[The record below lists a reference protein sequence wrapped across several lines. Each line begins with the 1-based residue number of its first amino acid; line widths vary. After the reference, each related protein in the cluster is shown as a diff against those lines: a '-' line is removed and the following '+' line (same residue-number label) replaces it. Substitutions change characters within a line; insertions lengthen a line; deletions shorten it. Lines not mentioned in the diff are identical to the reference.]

1 LENKNLIELGAIS
14 IRDEDSIVHCRNKI
28 LILAMNLNFSPVEA
42 TRLATATS
50 EICWVILQNEGHSSV
65 DVCFDKINERFG
77 LLMVFQCIP
86 TQFKSGNFEFLFDQ
100 FSFIPGNQGAQNIR
114 AFKFIRDP
122 AFIPHKDFIEAEKS
136 KIAQL
141 SRDELMEELK
151 TAQEKAE
158 EANQAKGDFLANMSH
173 EIRTPMN
180 AIIGMSYLASKTE
193 LSEKQRNYVSK
204 IQSSAHAL
212 LGLINDI
219 LDFSKIEAGKLDM
232 ETIEFSLGDVFD
244 NLSTLLSEKALD
256 KNLELLFN
264 VDKEVPYHLLG
275 DPLRLGQILVNLSN
289 NAVKFTEKGEIIVS
303 VKTVENKSGQVV
315 LQFSVKD
322 SGIGLTQE
330 QIGKL
335 FKEFS
340 QADSS
345 TSRKY
350 GGTGLGLTISKK
362 LTEMMNGKIW
372 VESEPGKGSSFIFT
386 ATFGL
391 ASGFAEKILVPSIDL
406 QGMKVLVVDNN
417 AAAREILQKIL
428 ESSSFE
434 VSVASSG
441 QEGIDKL
448 EKAAQDQPYEL
459 VLMDWKMTGMD
470 GIEASKLIKS
480 SNKLTKIPT
489 IIMLTAYSIE
499 EVIHQ
504 AKGVGLD
511 GYLTKPI
518 NPSHLL
524 DSIME
529 VFGKKVEKRVRR
541 GADYQIDTEAL
552 NAIQGAKIL
561 LVDDNE
567 INQEIGNEI
576 LEQAG
581 CYVTIA
587 NDGKEAVEKVAQ
599 SEFDCVLMD
608 IQMPVMDGYTATR
621 TIRKDAQFS
630 DLPIIAMTA
639 NAMEEDRKQAA
650 ESGMNDHVAKPIDVK
665 QLFDVLVKWINI
677 PKERR
682 PEKIADNTN
691 VLTGSIIIPE
701 LDGID
706 TETGLNRVGGNT
718 KLYLKIL
725 NKFRISQAD
734 AIERIKTAFDAGD
747 NETSKREAH
756 TLKGLAGNIGAEAL
770 QQAAQAVES
779 QIKAENKTL
788 TGLGV
793 LSESLVKIIESLQIL
808 DTKTTEAEKASID
821 ADPEKVANLLVKL
834 KELLDDDDSGAG
846 DVLEE
851 LLPFFKGTVEEKQ
864 LKQIAGFV
872 DDYEFEDALE
882 LFCTFGQDVS
892 ASKH

>member
-1 LENKNLIELGAIS
+1 
-14 IRDEDSIVHCRNKI
+14 
-28 LILAMNLNFSPVEA
+28 VES

-50 EICWVILQNEGHSSV
+50 EICWVILQNEDHFSV
-65 DVCFDKINERFG
+65 DVYFDKINERFG
-77 LLMVFQCIP
+77 LLMVFQGIP
-86 TQFKSGNFEFLFDQ
+86 TQFKSTNFEFLFDQ
-100 FSFIPGNQGAQNIR
+100 FSIIPGNQRTQNIR
-114 AFKFIRDP
+114 AFKFFRDP
-122 AFIPHKDFIEAEKS
+122 TFIPYKDFIEAEKS

-232 ETIEFSLGDVFD
+232 ESIEFCLGDVFD

-256 KNLELLFN
+256 KNLEFLFS
-264 VDKEVPYHLLG
+264 VDKEVPSHLLG
-275 DPLRLGQILVNLSN
+275 DSLRLSQILVNLSN
-289 NAVKFTEKGEIIVS
+289 NAVKFTDKGEIIVS
-303 VKTVENKSGQVV
+303 VKTVEKKSDQVV

-372 VESEPGKGSSFIFT
+372 VESDPGKGSNFIFT

-391 ASGFAEKILVPSIDL
+391 ATEFEEKVLAPSIDL
-406 QGMKVLVVDNN
+406 QGMKMLVVDNN
-417 AAAREILQKIL
+417 AAAREILQETL
-428 ESSSFE
+428 ESFSFE

-441 QEGIDKL
+441 QEGIAQL

-459 VLMDWKMTGMD
+459 VLMDWKMPGMD
-470 GIEASKLIKS
+470 GVEASKLIKS
-480 SNKLTKIPT
+480 SNKLTKIPS
-489 IIMLTAYSIE
+489 IIMLTAYSRE
-499 EVIHQ
+499 EVTRQ
-504 AKGVGLD
+504 AKGIGLD
-511 GYLTKPI
+511 GFLTKPI
-518 NPSHLL
+518 NPSILL
-524 DSIME
+524 DSILE

-541 GADYQIDTEAL
+541 GDDSQVDTEAL
-552 NAIQGAKIL
+552 KAIQGARIL

-576 LEQAG
+576 LEQVG

-621 TIRKDAQFS
+621 IIRKDAQFN

-639 NAMEEDRKQAA
+639 NAMEEDKKQAA

-665 QLFDVLVKWINI
+665 QLFDVLVNWINI
-677 PKERR
+677 PEERR

-734 AIERIKTAFDAGD
+734 AIERIETAFNAGD

-770 QQAAQAVES
+770 QQAAQVVEGE
-779 QIKAENKTL
+779 IKAGNKTL
-788 TGLGV
+788 TGLDV
-793 LSESLVKIIESLQIL
+793 LSELLVKIIESLQML
-808 DTKTTEAEKASID
+808 DTKTTEVEKASID
-821 ADPEKVANLLVKL
+821 ADPEKVAGLLVKL

-851 LLPFFKGTVEEKQ
+851 LLPFFKGTVKEKQ
-864 LKQIAGFV
+864 LTRIAGLV
-872 DDYEFEDALE
+872 DDYEFEDALT

-892 ASKH
+892 ASVH

>member
-1 LENKNLIELGAIS
+1 
-14 IRDEDSIVHCRNKI
+14 
-28 LILAMNLNFSPVEA
+28 MNLNFSPVEA

-50 EICWVILQNEGHSSV
+50 EICWVILQNDDRSSV

-77 LLMVFQCIP
+77 LLIVFQGIP
-86 TQFKSGNFEFLFDQ
+86 TQFKSRNFEFLFDQ
-100 FSFIPGNQGAQNIR
+100 FSIIPGNQGTQNIR
-114 AFKFIRDP
+114 AFKFFHDP
-122 AFIPHKDFIEAEKS
+122 TFIPYKDFIEAEKS

-141 SRDELMEELK
+141 SREELMEELK
-151 TAQEKAE
+151 TAHEKAE

-204 IQSSAHAL
+204 IQSSSHAL

-232 ETIEFSLGDVFD
+232 ETIEFCLGDVFD

-256 KNLELLFN
+256 KNLELLFS
-264 VDKEVPYHLLG
+264 VDKEVPSYLLG
-275 DPLRLGQILVNLSN
+275 DSLRLGQILVNLSN
-289 NAVKFTEKGEIIVS
+289 NAVKFTDKGEIIVS
-303 VKTVENKSGQVV
+303 VKTVEKKSDQVV

-362 LTEMMNGKIW
+362 LTEMMKGKIW

-391 ASGFAEKILVPSIDL
+391 AAEFKEKILAPSIDL

-417 AAAREILQKIL
+417 AAAREILQETL
-428 ESSSFE
+428 ESFSFK

-441 QEGIDKL
+441 QEGIDQL

-459 VLMDWKMTGMD
+459 VLMDWKMPGMD
-470 GIEASKLIKS
+470 GVEASKLIKS
-480 SNKLTKIPT
+480 SNKLTKIPS
-489 IIMLTAYSIE
+489 IIMLTAYSRE
-499 EVIHQ
+499 EVTRQ
-504 AKGVGLD
+504 AKGIGLD
-511 GYLTKPI
+511 GFLTKPI
-518 NPSHLL
+518 NPSILL
-524 DSIME
+524 DSILE

-541 GADYQIDTEAL
+541 GGDSQVDTEAL
-552 NAIQGAKIL
+552 KAIQGAKIL

-576 LEQAG
+576 LEQVG

-621 TIRKDAQFS
+621 IIRKDAQFS

-665 QLFDVLVKWINI
+665 QLFDVLVNWINI
-677 PKERR
+677 PEERR
-682 PEKIADNTN
+682 PEKITDNTN
-691 VLTGSIIIPE
+691 VSTGSIIIPE

-734 AIERIKTAFDAGD
+734 AIERIQTAFDAGD

-770 QQAAQAVES
+770 QQAAQAVE
-779 QIKAENKTL
+779 
-788 TGLGV
+788 
-793 LSESLVKIIESLQIL
+793 
-808 DTKTTEAEKASID
+808 
-821 ADPEKVANLLVKL
+821 
-834 KELLDDDDSGAG
+834 
-846 DVLEE
+846 
-851 LLPFFKGTVEEKQ
+851 
-864 LKQIAGFV
+864 
-872 DDYEFEDALE
+872 
-882 LFCTFGQDVS
+882 
-892 ASKH
+892 

>member
-1 LENKNLIELGAIS
+1 MES
-14 IRDEDSIVHCRNKI
+14 I
-28 LILAMNLNFSPVEA
+28 
-42 TRLATATS
+42 
-50 EICWVILQNEGHSSV
+50 
-65 DVCFDKINERFG
+65 
-77 LLMVFQCIP
+77 
-86 TQFKSGNFEFLFDQ
+86 
-100 FSFIPGNQGAQNIR
+100 
-114 AFKFIRDP
+114 KFC
-122 AFIPHKDFIEAEKS
+122 
-136 KIAQL
+136 
-141 SRDELMEELK
+141 
-151 TAQEKAE
+151 
-158 EANQAKGDFLANMSH
+158 
-173 EIRTPMN
+173 
-180 AIIGMSYLASKTE
+180 
-193 LSEKQRNYVSK
+193 
-204 IQSSAHAL
+204 
-212 LGLINDI
+212 
-219 LDFSKIEAGKLDM
+219 
-232 ETIEFSLGDVFD
+232 LGDVFD

-264 VDKEVPYHLLG
+264 VDKEVPSHLLG
-275 DPLRLGQILVNLSN
+275 DPLRLGQILINLSN
-289 NAVKFTEKGEIIVS
+289 NAVKFTDKGEIIVS
-303 VKTVENKSGQVV
+303 VKTVEKKSDQVV
-315 LQFSVKD
+315 LQFTVKD

-372 VESEPGKGSSFIFT
+372 VESDPGKGSSFIFT

-391 ASGFAEKILVPSIDL
+391 ATEFEEKVIAPSIDL

-417 AAAREILQKIL
+417 AAAREILQETL
-428 ESSSFE
+428 ESFSFE
-434 VSVASSG
+434 VSAASSG
-441 QEGIDKL
+441 QEGITQL

-459 VLMDWKMTGMD
+459 VLMDWKMPGMD
-470 GIEASKLIKS
+470 GVEASKLIKS
-480 SNKLTKIPT
+480 SNKLTKIPS
-489 IIMLTAYSIE
+489 IIMLTAYSRE
-499 EVIHQ
+499 EVTHQ
-504 AKGVGLD
+504 AKGIRLD
-511 GYLTKPI
+511 GFLTKPI
-518 NPSHLL
+518 NPSILL
-524 DSIME
+524 DSILE
-529 VFGKKVEKRVRR
+529 VFGKKVKKRVRR
-541 GADYQIDTEAL
+541 GDDSQVDTEAL
-552 NAIQGAKIL
+552 KTIQGAKIL

-621 TIRKDAQFS
+621 IIRKDAQFN

-650 ESGMNDHVAKPIDVK
+650 VSGMNDHVAKPIDVK
-665 QLFDVLVKWINI
+665 QLFDVLVNWINI
-677 PKERR
+677 PEERR

-734 AIERIKTAFDAGD
+734 AIERIETAFDAGD

-770 QQAAQAVES
+770 QQAAQVVEG
-779 QIKAENKTL
+779 QIKVGNKTL
-788 TGLGV
+788 TGLDV
-793 LSESLVKIIESLQIL
+793 LSELLVKIIESLQML
-808 DTKTTEAEKASID
+808 DTKTTETEKAPID
-821 ADPEKVANLLVKL
+821 ADPEKVASLLVKL

-851 LLPFFKGTVEEKQ
+851 LLPFFKGTVKEKQ
-864 LKQIAGFV
+864 LTRIAGLV
-872 DDYEFEDALE
+872 DDYEFEDALA

-892 ASKH
+892 ASVSTDC

>member
-1 LENKNLIELGAIS
+1 MENKNLIELGAIF
-14 IRDEDSIVHCRNKI
+14 IRNEDSIVHCRNKI
-28 LILAMNLNFSPVEA
+28 LILAKNLNFSPVES

-50 EICWVILQNEGHSSV
+50 EICWVILQNEDHFSV
-65 DVCFDKINERFG
+65 DVYFDKINERFG
-77 LLMVFQCIP
+77 LLMVFQGIP
-86 TQFKSGNFEFLFDQ
+86 TQFKSTNFEFLFDQ
-100 FSFIPGNQGAQNIR
+100 FSIIPGNQRTQNIR
-114 AFKFIRDP
+114 AFKFFRDP
-122 AFIPHKDFIEAEKS
+122 TFIPYKDFIEAEKS

-158 EANQAKGDFLANMSH
+158 DANQAKGDFLANMSH

-232 ETIEFSLGDVFD
+232 ESIEFCLGDVFD

-256 KNLELLFN
+256 KNLELLFS
-264 VDKEVPYHLLG
+264 VDKEVPSHLLG
-275 DPLRLGQILVNLSN
+275 DSLRLGQILVNLSN
-289 NAVKFTEKGEIIVS
+289 NAVKFTDKGEIIVS
-303 VKTVENKSGQVV
+303 VKTVEKKSDQVV

-372 VESEPGKGSSFIFT
+372 VESDPGKGSNFIFT

-391 ASGFAEKILVPSIDL
+391 ATEFEEKVLAPSIDL
-406 QGMKVLVVDNN
+406 QGMKMLVVDNN
-417 AAAREILQKIL
+417 AAAREILQETL
-428 ESSSFE
+428 ESFSFE

-441 QEGIDKL
+441 QEGIAQL

-459 VLMDWKMTGMD
+459 VLMDWKMPGMD
-470 GIEASKLIKS
+470 GVEASKLIKS
-480 SNKLTKIPT
+480 SNKLTKIPS
-489 IIMLTAYSIE
+489 IIMLTAYSRE
-499 EVIHQ
+499 EVTRQ
-504 AKGVGLD
+504 AKGIGLD
-511 GYLTKPI
+511 GFLTKPI
-518 NPSHLL
+518 NPSILL
-524 DSIME
+524 DSILE

-541 GADYQIDTEAL
+541 GDDSQVDTEAL
-552 NAIQGAKIL
+552 KAIQGARIL

-576 LEQAG
+576 LEQVG

-621 TIRKDAQFS
+621 IIRKDAQFN

-639 NAMEEDRKQAA
+639 NAMEEDKKQAA

-665 QLFDVLVKWINI
+665 QLFDVLVNWINI
-677 PKERR
+677 PEERR

-734 AIERIKTAFDAGD
+734 AIERIETAFNAGD

-770 QQAAQAVES
+770 QQAAQVVEGE
-779 QIKAENKTL
+779 IKAGNKTL
-788 TGLGV
+788 TGLDV
-793 LSESLVKIIESLQIL
+793 LSELLVKIIESLQML
-808 DTKTTEAEKASID
+808 DTKTTEVEKASID
-821 ADPEKVANLLVKL
+821 ADPEKVAGLLVKL

-851 LLPFFKGTVEEKQ
+851 LLPFFKGTVKEKQ
-864 LKQIAGFV
+864 LTRIAGLV
-872 DDYEFEDALE
+872 DDYEFEDALA

-892 ASKH
+892 ASVH